1 MNKLFTVTD
10 LKQYFVCPRILYYH
24 ACLPDIRPITHK
36 MEVGQHRHRTETPN
50 ANRRHYGIADIV
62 NRYYDVPLKSESLG
76 LSGRVDEIIEIDA
89 NYIPIDYKLSRKASQ
104 HFKLQVT
111 AYAMLIE
118 AVYDVTV
125 EYGILYLM
133 QARRHE
139 QVENTAAS
147 RRKIKRTLDQM
158 HHIANTQLCPAP
170 TKKRY
175 LCREC
180 EFRRFCNDV
189 S

>member
-1 MNKLFTVTD
+1 MDELFTVTD
-10 LKQYFVCPRILYYH
+10 LKQYIVCARILYYH

-36 MEVGQHRHRTETPN
+36 MELGQRRHEQEPAR
-50 ANRRHYGIADIV
+50 ANRRTYGIADIV
-62 NRYYDVPLKSESLG
+62 DRFQNVSLKSASLG
-76 LSGRVDEIIEIDA
+76 LSGQVDEIIQTSTG
-89 NYIPIDYKLSRKASQ
+89 YIPIDYKLSRKASK
-104 HFKLQVT
+104 HFQLQVT

-118 AVYDVTV
+118 AVYETTV
-125 EYGILYLM
+125 SYGIIYLM

-139 QVENTAAS
+139 VVEITSAKRRQVNRA
-147 RRKIKRTLDQM
+147 LQQM
-158 HHIANTQLCPAP
+158 HTIAEAGLCPMP

-189 S
+189 E

>member
-1 MNKLFTVTD
+1 MDNLFTVTD

-24 ACLPDIRPITHK
+24 ACLPDIRPITYK
-36 MEVGQHRHRTETPN
+36 MEIGKRRHQQEPQKS
-50 ANRRHYGIADIV
+50 NRRNYSIPDIV
-62 NRYYDVPLKSESLG
+62 ERKYNVPFKSDTIG
-76 LSGRVDEIIEIDA
+76 LSGRVDEVIQTASEII
-89 NYIPIDYKLSRKASQ
+89 PVDYKLSRKASQ

-118 AVYDVTV
+118 EIYNTPVA
-125 EYGILYLM
+125 YGILYLI

-139 QVENTAAS
+139 TVEITPAN
-147 RRKIKRTLDQM
+147 RRKIVRTLQHMRD
-158 HHIANTQLCPAP
+158 IADSQRCPPP
-170 TKKRY
+170 TKARN